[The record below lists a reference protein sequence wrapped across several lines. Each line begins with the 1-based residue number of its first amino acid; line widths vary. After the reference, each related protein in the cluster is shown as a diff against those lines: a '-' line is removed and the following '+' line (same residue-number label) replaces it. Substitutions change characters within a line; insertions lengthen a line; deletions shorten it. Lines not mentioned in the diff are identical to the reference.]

1 MCNNKGAIA
10 LKKDYE
16 KAIYTDFPHGY
27 IYKLYAYI
35 GVPSSERE
43 IPSK

>member
-1 MCNNKGAIA
+1 MCYDKGAIA

-16 KAIYTDFPHGY
+16 IAIYTDITHGY

-35 GVPSSERE
+35 GVPFSERE